1 MKIRNGFVS
10 NSSSSSFI
18 IAVAQIINREKV
30 DSWIG
35 SLSLDPCDYTIQKVK
50 DLNDRC
56 GQIYT
61 NKKGDIIA
69 HNFQTTVYLSD
80 SLINSEDEILAINI
94 VNNEWDYGSFSS
106 DYGDEI
112 NYDIDLDFF
121 DDNQTNIYCGLCE
134 ENGFGL
140 IDKTYGAGRNG

>member
-1 MKIRNGFVS
+1 MKVRNGFVS

-18 IAVAQIINREKV
+18 IAIAQIINREKV
-30 DSWIG
+30 NSWISG
-35 SLSLDPCDYTIQKVK
+35 LSLDSYEYTIQKVK
-50 DLNDRC
+50 DLNDKY
-56 GQIYT
+56 GEIYI
-61 NKKGDIIA
+61 NNKGDIIA

-80 SLINSEDEILAINI
+80 CRINSEDEILAINI
-94 VNNEWDYGSFSS
+94 VNNEGDCGSFSS

-121 DDNQTNIYCGLCE
+121 DDNQKKIYIGLSE

-140 IDKTYGAGRNG
+140 VDKTYGAGRNG